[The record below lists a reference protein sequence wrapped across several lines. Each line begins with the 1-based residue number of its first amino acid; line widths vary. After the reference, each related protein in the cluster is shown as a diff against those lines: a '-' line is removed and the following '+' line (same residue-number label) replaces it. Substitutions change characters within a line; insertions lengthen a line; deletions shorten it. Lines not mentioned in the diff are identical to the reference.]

1 MQSRQVEKVQSTG
14 QAQEMRIVQVLQEPS
29 TPPVQVRSIG
39 QELEHRIGRVQELR
53 LIRIGHQRGRH
64 IGLEQV
70 QQEICTGLEQ
80 ELQEIR
86 TGLEQVLVGIHI
98 HLALGLQEIRI
109 GLLQVLLETHIDLVR
124 VPQEIHTDLQQVRQG
139 THIGRVDL
147 AWP

>member
-1 MQSRQVEKVQSTG
+1 MQSTQAEQVQSRQVEKVPSTG
-14 QAQEMRIVQVLQEPS
+14 QSQEMRIVQVLQEPS
-29 TPPVQVRSIG
+29 TPPVQVRSTG
-39 QELEHRIGRVQELR
+39 QELARRIGRVQVLR

-64 IGLEQV
+64 IGLEQ
-70 QQEICTGLEQ
+70 
-80 ELQEIR
+80 ELQEIH
-86 TGLEQVLVGIHI
+86 TGPEQVLVGIHI